1 VVNKKLN
8 GVVLALSLAGCAS
21 TQTVLDKP
29 ATQVFHS
36 EHSVKEVAFCLSNKN
51 NTPAMDKDDGSKVV
65 LIKNGYGGVSLAF
78 SIYPDGTGSRIEFRQ
93 EFGTIGGIWKKCV
106 GLEPWK
112 GG

>member
-1 VVNKKLN
+1 MLN
-8 GVVLALSLAGCAS
+8 RKIGGASLALLLAGCAS
-21 TQTVLDKP
+21 TQTVLNKP
-29 ATQVFHS
+29 ATQVYHS

-78 SIYPDGTGSRIEFRQ
+78 SIYPEGNGSRIEYRQ

-106 GLEPWK
+106 GVEPWQ